1 MEAEPDGGG
10 LKLTIG
16 EFLRPSLQHVT
27 NNVFNAQFF
36 DRDRNTETTT
46 GELLTDTAS
55 SNGDGYGSTGNDN
68 STPLGGI
75 RPDVFCDSK
84 QGIPGKPN
92 ADLCV
97 GIALDVLEEERTTR
111 QR

>member
-1 MEAEPDGGG
+1 MPDGGG

-46 GELLTDTAS
+46 GELLTDTT
-55 SNGDGYGSTGNDN
+55 SNNSDGYGTNNSG
-68 STPLGGI
+68 STPMGGI